1 MYFSDK
7 ILLLTITEGQDSS
20 GYPTKTEVGRD
31 VWANKKSVARA
42 EFYSANANGIRVT
55 AVFDVHSEDF
65 NDETE
70 LLFDS
75 KRYEVLRAYQKGL
88 GVVELNCTDK
98 AV

>member
-1 MYFSDK
+1 MLFSDK
-7 ILLLTITEGQDSS
+7 INLLTITEGQDSS
-20 GYPTKTEVGRD
+20 GYPTKTEVSKE
-31 VWANKKSVARA
+31 VWANKKNVARS

-70 LLFDS
+70 LLFS
-75 KRYEVLRAYQKGL
+75 TKRYEILRAYQKGL